1 MGKVVDRIV
10 NGNEDSYNLTFT
22 AGALLMNETC
32 AVAEVFLETG
42 RDWEITK
49 ERTFKENLM
58 EKDKVS
64 TNKRFFSL
72 VKQRIEAL
80 NEDELDLL
88 VSGSNSVKRLI
99 LLLAICKAHALI
111 FDFIVGN
118 VRDCFFNMNEKVTHA
133 NFNEFFNEKKY
144 IHPELESITDLTINK
159 IRQVVFRILEQS
171 ELIESIDTGILQ
183 RPYLPEKVEEMI
195 VKDDPKWL
203 GIYLYSNNEINN
215 ARSLYE

>member
-1 MGKVVDRIV
+1 MLVEK
-10 NGNEDSYNLTFT
+10 EYNITFT

-42 RDWEITK
+42 RNWEETK

-58 EKDKVS
+58 GKDKVS

-88 VSGSNSVKRLI
+88 VSGSNSVKRLL

-111 FDFIVGN
+111 FDFIVSRNGS
-118 VRDCFFNMNEKVTHA
+118 CCA
-133 NFNEFFNEKKY
+133 
-144 IHPELESITDLTINK
+144 TD
-159 IRQVVFRILEQS
+159 
-171 ELIESIDTGILQ
+171 
-183 RPYLPEKVEEMI
+183 
-195 VKDDPKWL
+195 
-203 GIYLYSNNEINN
+203 
-215 ARSLYE
+215 

>member
-1 MGKVVDRIV
+1 MPID
-10 NGNEDSYNLTFT
+10 NQTYNLTFT
-22 AGALLMNETC
+22 AGALLLNETC
-32 AVAEVFLETG
+32 AVAEAFLETG
-42 RDWEITK
+42 RNWDVTK
-49 ERTFKENLM
+49 ELTFKENLM

-80 NEDELDLL
+80 NKAELELL
-88 VSGSNSVKRLI
+88 ISGSNSVKRLV

-144 IHPELESITDLTINK
+144 VHPELESITDLTANK
-159 IRQVVFRILEQS
+159 IRQVVFRILEQA
-171 ELIESIDTGILQ
+171 ELIESIDTGVLQ
-183 RPYLPEKVEEMI
+183 RPYLPEKVEETI

-203 GIYLYSNNEINN
+203 GIFLYSNNEINN

>member
-1 MGKVVDRIV
+1 MVDNIT
-10 NGNEDSYNLTFT
+10 YNLTFT

-32 AVAEVFLETG
+32 AVAEVYLETG

-49 ERTFKENLM
+49 ELTFKENLM

-88 VSGSNSVKRLI
+88 VLGSNSVKRLL
-99 LLLAICKAHALI
+99 LLLAICKAHPLI